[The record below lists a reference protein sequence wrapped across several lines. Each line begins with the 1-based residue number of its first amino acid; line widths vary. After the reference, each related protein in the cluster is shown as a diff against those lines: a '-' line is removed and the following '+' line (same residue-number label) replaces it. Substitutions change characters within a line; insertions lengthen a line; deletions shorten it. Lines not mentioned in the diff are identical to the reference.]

1 MFSPPASVT
10 VGGMR
15 LLFIAISVAAAA
27 CASAGSEAPGTGDDT
42 PMADAMIEIDAC
54 LDTDLDGVCNHLDK
68 CPGADDAVD
77 TDMDTVADG
86 CDDCPGL
93 DDRIDGNGNQ
103 IPDCTELMTKTI
115 DLKVVGSNR
124 WRGWYNASGS
134 HTSVNDN
141 TITGL
146 NGSLNYNSYF
156 VFTLNFTATTV
167 QSVTFEVEKE
177 EYSSSDATETIS
189 VWDVTTPPST
199 LEANAANATIGTQT
213 HNDLGSGTTYGTGT
227 IAMSAAAGSVIS
239 VPLNAAAATAVK
251 AAIGNDFAIGVHV
264 DTQPGWVR
272 FSMSTEARVA
282 RLVIKYL
289 P

>member
-1 MFSPPASVT
+1 MMFSAAHGVT

-15 LLFIAISVAAAA
+15 LLLAIALAG
-27 CASAGSEAPGTGDDT
+27 CASAGSGAPGGGDDE
-42 PMADAMIEIDAC
+42 PMVDAMIQQPDAC
-54 LDTDLDGVCNHLDK
+54 LDTDMDSVCNHLDV

-77 TDMDTVADG
+77 SDGDTVPDG
-86 CDDCPGL
+86 CDNCPGL
-93 DDRIDGNGNQ
+93 DDRVDGNNNQ

-124 WRGWYNASGS
+124 WRGWYNASGA
-134 HTSVNDN
+134 HTSSNDN

-146 NGSLNYNSYF
+146 NGGVNYNSYF
-156 VFTLNFTATTV
+156 VFNLNFTATTV
-167 QSVTFEVEKE
+167 QQVTFEVEKE
-177 EYSSSDATETIS
+177 EYTGDASETIS
-189 VWDVTTPPST
+189 IWDVTTPPAT
-199 LEANAANATIGTQT
+199 LEANAASTAAGQQT
-213 HNDLGSGTTYGTGT
+213 HADLGSGTTYGLGT
-227 IAMSAAAGSVIS
+227 IQSSMPAGSVIS

-251 AAIGNDFAIGVHV
+251 AALGSDFAIGVHV

-272 FSMSTEARVA
+272 FSMANEARVA

>member
-1 MFSPPASVT
+1 MMYTRRGGVT

-15 LLFIAISVAAAA
+15 SWLAVLALAG
-27 CASAGSEAPGTGDDT
+27 CASAGSEAPGANDAPEGV
-42 PMADAMIEIDAC
+42 DAMVPIDAC
-54 LDTDLDGVCNHLDK
+54 LDTDMDGVCNHLDK

-93 DDRIDGNGNQ
+93 DDRIDANANQ
-103 IPDCTELMTKTI
+103 IPDCTELQTRTI
-115 DLKVVGSNR
+115 DLKVVGANR
-124 WRGWYNASGS
+124 WRGWYNASGG
-134 HTSVNDN
+134 HTSSNDN

-146 NGSLNYNSYF
+146 NSENYNSYF
-156 VFTLNFTATTV
+156 VFNLNFSATTIA
-167 QSVTFEVEKE
+167 SVTFEVEKE
-177 EYSSSDATETIS
+177 AYTSSDATETIS
-189 VWDVTTPPST
+189 IWDVTTPPAT
-199 LEANAANATIGTQT
+199 LEANAASAAAGMQT
-213 HNDLGSGTTYGTGT
+213 HADLGGGTTYGTGT
-227 IAMSAAAGSVIS
+227 IQMSAAAGSVIS
-239 VPLNAAAATAVK
+239 VPLNAAAATAAK
-251 AAIGNDFAIGVHV
+251 AALGNDFAIGVHV

>member
-1 MFSPPASVT
+1 MSSVSLDVT

-15 LLFIAISVAAAA
+15 LFAVAAALA
-27 CASAGSEAPGTGDDT
+27 AGCASAGSEAPNGDDT
-42 PMADAMIEIDAC
+42 PMADAMTVDEAC

-93 DDRIDGNGNQ
+93 DDRVDNNANM
-103 IPDCTELMTKTI
+103 IPDCTELMTKMI
-115 DLKVVGSNR
+115 DLKIVGSNK
-124 WRGWYNASGS
+124 WRGWYNAAGS
-134 HTSVNDN
+134 HASDNDN

-146 NGSLNYNSYF
+146 NGTQNYNSYF
-156 VFTLNFTATTV
+156 VFTLGFTASTV
-167 QSVTFEVEKE
+167 ASVTFEVEKE
-177 EYSSSDATETIS
+177 NYSSGDATETIS
-189 VWDVTTPPST
+189 IWDVTTPPAT
-199 LEANAANATIGTQT
+199 LEADPANTTVGAQV
-213 HNDLGSGTTYGTGT
+213 HADLQSGTTYGTGMVQ
-227 IAMSAAAGSVIS
+227 MSAPTGSVIS

-251 AAIGNDFAIGVHV
+251 AALGGDFAIGVHV

-272 FSMSTEARVA
+272 FSATIETRVA

>member
-1 MFSPPASVT
+1 MPSSASDVR

-15 LLFIAISVAAAA
+15 LLFAFVLVAG
-27 CASAGSEAPGTGDDT
+27 CASAGSDTPSGDDA
-42 PMADAMIEIDAC
+42 PMVDAPMPDDMC
-54 LDTDLDGVCNHLDK
+54 LDTDLDGVCNHMDK
-68 CPGADDAVD
+68 CPGADDNVD

-86 CDDCPGL
+86 CDDCPGM

-103 IPDCTELMTKTI
+103 IPDCTELMTKMI
-115 DLKVVGSNR
+115 DVKVVSGNY
-124 WRGWYNASGS
+124 WRGWYNASGG
-134 HTSVNDN
+134 HTTVNDN

-146 NGSLNYNSYF
+146 NNVNYNSYF
-156 VFTLNFTATTV
+156 VFNLNFTANTV

-177 EYSSSDATETIS
+177 SYSSSDATETIS
-189 VWDVTTPPST
+189 IWDVTTAPST
-199 LEANAANATIGTQT
+199 LEANAPNATAGIQV

-227 IAMSAAAGSVIS
+227 VTSAAAAGSIIS

-251 AAIGNDFAIGVHV
+251 AGLGADFAIGVHV

-272 FSMSTEARVA
+272 FSMTTEARVA

>member
-1 MFSPPASVT
+1 MMPSPPHGVT

-15 LLFIAISVAAAA
+15 LSLAAIALAG
-27 CASAGSEAPGTGDDT
+27 CASAGSGAPGDDE
-42 PMADAMIEIDAC
+42 PMADAMIAQSDAC
-54 LDTDLDGVCNHLDK
+54 LDTDMDTVCNHLDM
-68 CPGADDAVD
+68 CPGADDAID

-103 IPDCTELMTKTI
+103 IPDCTELMTATI

-134 HTSVNDN
+134 HTSSNDN

-146 NGSLNYNSYF
+146 NGGVNYNSYF
-156 VFTLNFTATTV
+156 VFNLNFTATTV
-167 QSVTFEVEKE
+167 QQVTFEVEKE
-177 EYSSSDATETIS
+177 AYTGDATETIS
-189 VWDVTTPPST
+189 IWDVTTPPAT
-199 LEANAANATIGTQT
+199 LEANAASATAGQQT
-213 HNDLGSGTTYGTGT
+213 HADLGGGTTYGTGMMT
-227 IAMSAAAGSVIS
+227 SAMAAGTIVS

-251 AAIGNDFAIGVHV
+251 AALGSDFAIGVHV

>member
-1 MFSPPASVT
+1 MPPSPAGVT

-15 LLFIAISVAAAA
+15 LLVVALAAAG
-27 CASAGSEAPGTGDDT
+27 CASAGSEAPGDDT
-42 PMADAMIEIDAC
+42 PMADAMIESDAC
-54 LDTDLDGVCNHLDK
+54 LDTDVDGVCNHLDK

-93 DDRIDGNGNQ
+93 DDRLDGNGNQ
-103 IPDCTELMTKTI
+103 IPDCTELMTRTI
-115 DLKVVGSNR
+115 DVKSVGANF
-124 WRGWYNASGS
+124 WRGWYNASGA

-156 VFTLNFTATTV
+156 VFNLNLAATTV

-177 EYSSSDATETIS
+177 AYTGDATETLSI
-189 VWDVTTPPST
+189 WDVTTPAST
-199 LEANAANATIGTQT
+199 LEANAANATVGLQT
-213 HNDLGSGTTYGTGT
+213 HNDLGSGTTYGTGMMT
-227 IAMSAAAGSVIS
+227 SAAAAGSIVSI
-239 VPLNAAAATAVK
+239 PLNAAAATAVK
-251 AAIGNDFAIGVHV
+251 ASLGQDFAIGVHV

-272 FSMSTEARVA
+272 FSMSTEPRVA